1 MTPRAARCAACAVVM
16 TRGSVASAGEYAA
29 DISHGLYGDTSRV
42 MRSVKAP
49 YMYGGMYA
57 GSRDVSDPL
66 GRGRDRSPGRRGGS
80 LTSRLQYQPGFAAGT
95 VRRPVAA
102 ATACLLRRMTLHA
115 KQLASPTQPRN
126 HGSIDRSVSPPSPGT
141 RKNTPWVFFPLF
153 FRG

>member
-1 MTPRAARCAACAVVM
+1 M
-16 TRGSVASAGEYAA
+16 
-29 DISHGLYGDTSRV
+29 SRV
-42 MRSVKAP
+42 VDSAMSHVMDTVMAAAIASDMR
-49 YMYGGMYA
+49 A
-57 GSRDVSDPL
+57 GSRDVSDPW
-66 GRGRDRSPGRRGGS
+66 GRGLDQSPGRRGGS

-126 HGSIDRSVSPPSPGT
+126 HGSTDRSVSPPSPGT
-141 RKNTPWVFFPLF
+141 RKNAPWVFFPLF